1 MFPSFTGLQRPVKGT
16 KVSTVLSTPGQVT
29 IPPIYLD
36 IGMGG
41 HFDRCRK
48 ADAQKFCADVYGC
61 PTNLEKYLQAA
72 LRWPT
77 VSGINANGI

>member
-29 IPPIYLD
+29 IPPSYLD

-41 HFDRCRK
+41 HFEG
-48 ADAQKFCADVYGC
+48 FGGC
-61 PTNLEKYLQAA
+61 KGFGEQCGEVIKTDYLSPATTIF
-72 LRWPT
+72 R
-77 VSGINANGI
+77 

>member
-29 IPPIYLD
+29 IGGRYLG

-41 HFDRCRK
+41 HFEG
-48 ADAQKFCADVYGC
+48 FGGC
-61 PTNLEKYLQAA
+61 EGLAWKDPQANWLLGLRVMGDPT
-72 LRWPT
+72 
-77 VSGINANGI
+77 